1 MKAVGIVA
9 EYNPFHKGHEY
20 QLREARRLSG
30 CETVVS
36 VMSGDFV
43 QRGEAAVFDKHV
55 RARAALECGVDLV
68 FELPLPWAL
77 SSAEGFARGAVGIL
91 AATGA
96 VSALSFGSEC
106 GSSERLAALA
116 TAIDS
121 PEAQSLIVEK
131 LRSGI
136 SYPAAR
142 EAAMAQLVGDGAR
155 LLASPNDILGIEY
168 IRALRSL
175 GANMQI
181 CPVERIGA
189 GHDCDSDGA
198 APRSASQLRRLMLEG
213 GDWQS
218 HVPNQAREIF
228 SREKPVDRKFF
239 EIAVM
244 SRLRMLARSEYN
256 ALPDAAEGLG
266 DRLYAAVQSGGT
278 LEAVLAVAKSKR
290 YTMSRLRRMLMCAA
304 LGIRRGMNSGT
315 PEYIRVLAAS
325 EQGLTILAQMR
336 ESAKLPVI
344 TKPAH
349 GRKLTGRAG
358 ECFALCASARD
369 LYVLATETPE
379 PGSDFKLPP
388 NITKV
393 TKRD

>member
-1 MKAVGIVA
+1 MRAVGIVA
-9 EYNPFHKGHEY
+9 EYNPFHLGHEY
-20 QLREARRLSG
+20 QLREAKRLSG
-30 CETVVS
+30 CEAAVA

-43 QRGEAAVFDKHV
+43 QRGEAAVFGKHV
-55 RARAALECGVDLV
+55 RARAALECGADLV
-68 FELPLPWAL
+68 LELPLPWAL
-77 SSAEGFARGAVGIL
+77 SSAEGFARGAVGLL
-91 AATGA
+91 AATG
-96 VSALSFGSEC
+96 VVPALSFGSEC
-106 GSSERLAALA
+106 GSAERLAALA
-116 TAIDS
+116 AAVDS

-131 LRSGI
+131 VRSGV

-142 EAAMAQLVGDGAR
+142 EAAKAGLVGDGAR

-175 GANMQI
+175 GAEMQI
-181 CPVERIGA
+181 CPVERVGA
-189 GHDCDSDGA
+189 GHDSDASGA
-198 APRSASQLRRLMLEG
+198 GPRSASQLRRLICEG

-218 HVPNQAREIF
+218 HVPARAMEIF
-228 SREKPVDRKFF
+228 SREKPIDRRLF
-239 EIAVM
+239 EVAVM
-244 SRLRMLARSEYN
+244 SRLRLLTRADFA

-278 LEAVLAVAKSKR
+278 LEAVLAAAKSKR

-325 EQGLTILAQMR
+325 ERGLTLLAQMR
-336 ESAKLPVI
+336 ESAELPVI

-358 ECFALCASARD
+358 ECFARCAAARD

-379 PGSDFKLPP
+379 PGSDFRLSPM
-388 NITKV
+388 ITKV
-393 TKRD
+393 TMRG